1 MESNQDSTDNSP
13 EIINRNE
20 KVISN
25 KNLNYFYPN
34 SHLITHQMRW
44 FNVSLDK
51 DLRLISR
58 HRKEDKKINFLF

>member
-25 KNLNYFYPN
+25 KNLNYFYSN
-34 SHLITHQMRW
+34 GHHITHQIRS
-44 FNVSLDK
+44 FKGSPDK
-51 DLRLISR
+51 DLRPDIAAQKR
-58 HRKEDKKINFLF
+58 R